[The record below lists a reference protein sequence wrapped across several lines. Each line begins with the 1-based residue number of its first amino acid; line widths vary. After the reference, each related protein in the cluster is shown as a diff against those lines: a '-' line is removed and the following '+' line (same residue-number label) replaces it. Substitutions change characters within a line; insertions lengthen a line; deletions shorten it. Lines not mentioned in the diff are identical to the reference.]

1 MEKDTFLKTL
11 QSYYLTPH
19 ENMEW
24 MYWFPLCWL
33 KPEVP
38 VVAYNLD
45 GIYRNNQIKQIE
57 TVLKKCAIKEVI
69 VIQNQIDKPEPEE
82 VDLQERLYERD
93 KSGYNFPWYVESYYY
108 DESKS
113 WLIYVSHEKTIAFA
127 GEEFARVA
135 FETIDEKFLL
145 NKNNNDGKSY

>member
-38 VVAYNLD
+38 VVA
-45 GIYRNNQIKQIE
+45 
-57 TVLKKCAIKEVI
+57 
-69 VIQNQIDKPEPEE
+69 
-82 VDLQERLYERD
+82 
-93 KSGYNFPWYVESYYY
+93 
-108 DESKS
+108 
-113 WLIYVSHEKTIAFA
+113 
-127 GEEFARVA
+127 
-135 FETIDEKFLL
+135 
-145 NKNNNDGKSY
+145 